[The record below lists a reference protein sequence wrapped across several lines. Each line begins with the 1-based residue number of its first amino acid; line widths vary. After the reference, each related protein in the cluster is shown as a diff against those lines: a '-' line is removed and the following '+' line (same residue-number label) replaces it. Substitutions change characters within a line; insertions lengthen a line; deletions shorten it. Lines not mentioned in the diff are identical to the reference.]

1 MRLSNFPFIII
12 NNKMNDYED
21 DKDRWKLLSRELQL
35 KQEVINR
42 VKQDL
47 REKSDQI
54 KEKGIDMV
62 RMREENHLLGQEIYD
77 LQSKL
82 QTEASIANQQDMEFP
97 KQIAQ
102 LPIHDLRT
110 SLLASAQTYMQ
121 LQTESKEFKE
131 KLRKIGLSVKDLD
144 KL

>member
-1 MRLSNFPFIII
+1 MLLFLIPRGLGYLRKMRLSNFPFIII
-12 NNKMNDYED
+12 NNKMNDYEE

-77 LQSKL
+77 L
-82 QTEASIANQQDMEFP
+82 
-97 KQIAQ
+97 
-102 LPIHDLRT
+102 
-110 SLLASAQTYMQ
+110 
-121 LQTESKEFKE
+121 
-131 KLRKIGLSVKDLD
+131 
-144 KL
+144 